1 MKTER
6 AQLVRAVNK
15 SQIEKHDKGWTIRD
29 VVPVIDNIVMNN
41 GLYPADELAQSYES
55 LSGVPAPIGH
65 PQDEQ
70 GNYIS
75 AMRGDA
81 LRNYYAGV
89 TVENARKEGERYL
102 VDLEINEAQAAAHP
116 DGQRMIEAINSGE
129 SVHVSTGLM
138 LQREPEEGI
147 SRGKRYGWRATNIQ
161 FDHLAI
167 LLDEKGA
174 ATPEQGVGI
183 LANCAE
189 LYVNLD
195 KYEADEV
202 VSKREK
208 LSYEDIT
215 KKARLELSDKLQ
227 LTEDEAIWIEET
239 YSDEII
245 FLRAKKHEEPQ
256 YYIVSYTI
264 EDDDVV
270 IADDFR
276 LAKKNVSYAAAINQ
290 AIRRALSIFAPGMA
304 GGYNQHHAQSMPTS
318 EDSGESE
325 MNEEQV
331 KALIADAVQGLATN
345 ADMDDKDKKIAKL
358 EDELNAM
365 KKKYEANEASEK
377 ATLVEQI
384 NSATGATKESLESME
399 VNALRTWAET
409 LKPGTATAVNAGQP
423 ATDTQVNFE
432 LVD

>member
-29 VVPVIDNIVMNN
+29 VVPVIDDIVMNN

-65 PQDEQ
+65 PQDDQ

-75 AMRGDA
+75 AMRGEG
-81 LRNYYAGV
+81 LRNAYAGV
-89 TVENARKEGERYL
+89 TVENARKDGERYL
-102 VDLEINEAQAAAHP
+102 VDLEINEAQSAAHP

-138 LQREPEEGI
+138 LQRQPEDGI
-147 SRGKRYGWRATNIQ
+147 SRGKRYKWRATNMQ

-167 LLDEKGA
+167 LLDAEGA

-195 KYEADEV
+195 EYEAERISLPDE
-202 VSKREK
+202 SEQRIANSI
-208 LSYEDIT
+208 L
-215 KKARLELSDKLQ
+215 DKLRG
-227 LTEDEAIWIEET
+227 LF
-239 YSDEII
+239 S
-245 FLRAKKHEEPQ
+245 F
-256 YYIVSYTI
+256 S
-264 EDDDVV
+264 
-270 IADDFR
+270 
-276 LAKKNVSYAAAINQ
+276 
-290 AIRRALSIFAPGMA
+290 
-304 GGYNQHHAQSMPTS
+304 YNQHHAQSMPTS

-358 EDELNAM
+358 EDELNAI

-377 ATLVEQI
+377 AALVEQI
-384 NSATGATKESLESME
+384 NSATGATKESLEGME